1 MYKYEFEKRKLY
13 NYLGDNLVDLFKE
26 NRCIIAGGTITSI
39 FNNREIN
46 DIDVYFK
53 SINDLENLLED
64 IWDSSQWIVSQTEKA
79 LMIKYN
85 HDKLVQFIYFDFFE
99 KTKKIFETF
108 DFTVC
113 MGAFDFEKEEFIFHD
128 DFFKHNCEKLLKF
141 NDKTSFPIVSA
152 LRVKKYEEKGY
163 TVSKPEFI
171 RIILSCMNMKI
182 DSYDEIKKQ
191 LGGMY
196 GINYD
201 KYFKEIEKDE
211 FSLEKII
218 SILENLIYDEDYF
231 KKDNSE
237 TGFHA
242 ENIDEILSYINGYKF
257 NYFKKG
263 ESTYK
268 ITKNGGIKEVSNK
281 KNIPHGSEEIKGD
294 EFFNNNSF
302 YKFVRK
308 DNDRYFSYFDSKF
321 EYVIGQEAIAK
332 GSSYMFRSPS
342 IFTTYLANISN
353 ATYSDNK
360 DKVLLELKGSFE
372 DFVDA
377 NDKEITFK
385 KCRVI
390 REVPLSEYEKYINK

>member
-13 NYLGDNLVDLFKE
+13 NYLGEDLVNLFKDNE
-26 NRCIIAGGTITSI
+26 CVIAGGTITSI
-39 FNNREIN
+39 FNNREVN

-53 SINDLENLLED
+53 SIDDLENLLED
-64 IWDSSQWIVSQTEKA
+64 IWDSSQWIVAQTDKA

-99 KTKKIFETF
+99 KAEKIFKTF

-113 MGAFDFEKEEFIFHD
+113 MGAFDFEKEEFILHD
-128 DFFKHNCEKLLKF
+128 DFFKHNCERLLKF
-141 NDKTSFPIVSA
+141 NEKTAFPIVSV

-163 TVSKPEFI
+163 TISKPEFI
-171 RIILSCMNMKI
+171 RILLSCMNMKI
-182 DSYDEIKKQ
+182 DSYDVIKKQ

-211 FSLEKII
+211 FSLEKVIG
-218 SILENLIYDEDYF
+218 ILENLIYDEDYF
-231 KKDNSE
+231 KNNDSE
-237 TGFHA
+237 VGFHA
-242 ENIDEILSYINGYKF
+242 EDIDEILLYIKGYNF

-263 ESTYK
+263 QSTYK
-268 ITKNGGIKEVSNK
+268 ITKNGGIKEVSSK
-281 KNIPHGSEEIKGD
+281 KYIPDDSEEIYGE
-294 EFFNNNSF
+294 EFFDNNCF

-308 DNDRYFSYFDSKF
+308 DNDKYFSYFDTKF
-321 EYVIGQEAIAK
+321 EYIIGQDAIAK
-332 GSSYMFRSPS
+332 SSSYMFRSSS
-342 IFTTYLANISN
+342 IYTTYLANISN

-360 DKVLLELKGSFE
+360 DRVLLELKGSFE
-372 DFVDA
+372 DFIDA

-385 KCRVI
+385 KCKVI
-390 REVPLSEYEKYINK
+390 REVPLNEYEKYLNK